1 MNNQKR
7 IDQLKLEMQVAVDEF
22 NKIQEKIKELV
33 VGRDLLKLKAYS
45 CEERIKEL
53 QFQETEHLNL
63 KKDQKT
69 LYGEIN

>member
-7 IDQLKLEMQVAVDEF
+7 IDQLKLEMQVAVDEY

-33 VGRDLLKLKAYS
+33 LGRDALKMKAFA

-53 QFQETEHLNL
+53 QMLNTEAEVTTVQT
-63 KKDQKT
+63 DS
-69 LYGEIN
+69 

>member
-1 MNNQKR
+1 MSKNQKR

-33 VGRDLLKLKAYS
+33 VARDALKMKAFS

-53 QFQETEHLNL
+53 EGQEEIKETITEVFN
-63 KKDQKT
+63 
-69 LYGEIN
+69 